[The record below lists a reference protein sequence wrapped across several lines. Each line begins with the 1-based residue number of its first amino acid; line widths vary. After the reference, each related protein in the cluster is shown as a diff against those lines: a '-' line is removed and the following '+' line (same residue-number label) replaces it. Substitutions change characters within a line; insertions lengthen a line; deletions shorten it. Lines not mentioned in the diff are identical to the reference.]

1 MSNFEIISGLR
12 DLISDRESFIE
23 GDKDFDDIFL
33 KDIEVLKEALKLA
46 KKQNKLQKL
55 VRNTVAS
62 FWTGAWACFVLYTF
76 ILILYKL

>member
-33 KDIEVLKEALKLA
+33 KDIEVLEEALKLA

-62 FWTGAWACFVLYTF
+62 FWIGAWFCFMLYTL